1 MHATGPRRSRGGYCN
16 ETACEHSPVP
26 SQDLARTRGCPTPRT
41 MALGGK
47 KQKLAVLAAIVDE
60 CLFEARTDALAEL
73 LCSHAASGNLA
84 GVREVLAEGAD
95 VNRGIYKGSASDDDL
110 TEITPSS
117 TRAYMGTRRAC
128 SRLSRRVLIS
138 TRSA

>member
-1 MHATGPRRSRGGYCN
+1 VHATGPRRSRGVYCN

-26 SQDLARTRGCPTPRT
+26 SKDLARTRGCPTPRK
-41 MALGGK
+41 MALGGR
-47 KQKLAVLAAIVDE
+47 KQKP
-60 CLFEARTDALAEL
+60 RTDALAEL

-128 SRLSRRVLIS
+128 SRLSRRMLIS